1 MKDSTARYFN
11 KYIAIRRLNDSK
23 DLSKSGTRI
32 YTVLLIYKITEFLQ
46 TKIIVDFRY
55 HKIDVDKPCRYEQVK
70 VTNSYSNLYRDF
82 FLLSPED
89 CEDV

>member
-1 MKDSTARYFN
+1 MLLLFTHSR
-11 KYIAIRRLNDSK
+11 
-23 DLSKSGTRI
+23 TR
-32 YTVLLIYKITEFLQ
+32 TVLLVYKITEFLQ
-46 TKIIVDFRY
+46 TKIIVNFRH

-70 VTNSYSNLYRDF
+70 VPNSYSNLYRDF